1 VTTVK
6 VCLGGTFDP
15 VHAGHIGTAKALA
28 DYLAVPVNLLPNLQ
42 PAHRQQ
48 PGATAAQRLAML
60 HMACEDELQLLV
72 DDHELQREGPSYTLL
87 TMQSMRQELG
97 ADGVL
102 IWCMGVDAFAHL
114 HTWYGW
120 RELLDYGHILVLDR
134 PDSEAPYDA
143 ELLKFWQNHKVEE
156 PKQLLQS
163 PSGHISSLRLPQYA
177 ISATAIR
184 AYVQQG
190 MCPPEAMLPVNI
202 AQYVIAQN
210 LYK

>member
-1 VTTVK
+1 MSTIK

-15 VHAGHIGTAKALA
+15 VHTGHIGTAKALA
-28 DYLAVPVNLLPNLQ
+28 DYLGVTVSLLPNLQ

-48 PGATAAQRLAML
+48 PGATAEQRLAML
-60 HMACEDELQLLV
+60 QMACENLPQLRV

-87 TMQSMRQELG
+87 SMQSMRQQLG
-97 ADGVL
+97 ENGVL
-102 IWCMGVDAFAHL
+102 IWCMGVDAFAQL

-143 ELLKFWQNHKVEE
+143 ELLQFWQTHRVEE
-156 PKQLLQS
+156 PTQLLQS

-184 AYVQQG
+184 AYVRQG
-190 MCPPEAMLPVNI
+190 INPPETMLPAQI